1 MTKDSDINIHSH
13 DGVDDPS
20 VLDHRA
26 MVKEQAA
33 TWLIR
38 IGENNLLPDEV
49 TSLRQWVGR
58 SDFHREYFI
67 QLSQNWDDM
76 AVLQELAILF
86 AVPRADTA
94 LNSKQAVQHSAWSFF
109 TGKFNFPRFAIAAS
123 AVLCTFALMLMGRPA
138 VDVQQMTLH
147 TAVGEQRVAKLD
159 DGSVLTMN
167 TDSEITVDYSGDNR
181 IVRLER
187 GEVNFDVS
195 KDPHRPFI
203 VYAGD
208 GLVWAVGTAFNV
220 RVEDGNVDLTVTE
233 GRVKV
238 YTGISPSAPLPILS
252 ASIERGH
259 SDSGVNNTNN
269 DLLSAQNNE
278 AFVKAGEVL
287 QYSQVIAQREKILAD
302 QVLNKLAWQHGAL
315 IFKGETLEQAVVEI
329 SRYTDK
335 QLQII
340 DPSIKSKKV
349 GGHYKTDDID
359 GLLRTMGQSFGIHI
373 AYLDSGVIH
382 LSSK

>member
-109 TGKFNFPRFAIAAS
+109 TGKFNFPRFA
-123 AVLCTFALMLMGRPA
+123 TQERPKR
-138 VDVQQMTLH
+138 DH
-147 TAVGEQRVAKLD
+147 T
-159 DGSVLTMN
+159 
-167 TDSEITVDYSGDNR
+167 
-181 IVRLER
+181 
-187 GEVNFDVS
+187 
-195 KDPHRPFI
+195 
-203 VYAGD
+203 
-208 GLVWAVGTAFNV
+208 
-220 RVEDGNVDLTVTE
+220 
-233 GRVKV
+233 
-238 YTGISPSAPLPILS
+238 
-252 ASIERGH
+252 
-259 SDSGVNNTNN
+259 
-269 DLLSAQNNE
+269 
-278 AFVKAGEVL
+278 
-287 QYSQVIAQREKILAD
+287 
-302 QVLNKLAWQHGAL
+302 
-315 IFKGETLEQAVVEI
+315 
-329 SRYTDK
+329 
-335 QLQII
+335 
-340 DPSIKSKKV
+340 
-349 GGHYKTDDID
+349 
-359 GLLRTMGQSFGIHI
+359 
-373 AYLDSGVIH
+373 
-382 LSSK
+382 

>member
-1 MTKDSDINIHSH
+1 MTKGSDMNIHSH
-13 DGVDDPS
+13 DGADDPS

-38 IGENNLLPDEV
+38 IGENDLLPDEV
-49 TSLRQWVGR
+49 TALREWIAR
-58 SDFHREYFI
+58 SEFHREYFI
-67 QLSQNWDDM
+67 QLSKNWDDM

-86 AVPRADTA
+86 AVPRADA
-94 LNSKQAVQHSAWSFF
+94 AHKSKQSESHGGWSFL
-109 TGKFNFPRFAIAAS
+109 TGNFSFSRLAVAAS
-123 AVLCTFALMLMGRPA
+123 VVLCTFALMLINKPL
-138 VDVQQMTLH
+138 VDSHQMALH
-147 TAVGEQRVAKLD
+147 TAVGEQRTVRLD

-167 TDSEITVDYSGDNR
+167 TDSDVSVDYSGDNR
-181 IVRLER
+181 IVRLKR

-203 VYAGD
+203 VYAGN

-220 RVEDGNVDLTVTE
+220 RVEQGSVDLTVTE

-238 YTGISPSAPLPILS
+238 YTGISPSAPLPILTTS
-252 ASIERGH
+252 NSGNTKSDVLSI
-259 SDSGVNNTNN
+259 
-269 DLLSAQNNE
+269 QNNE

-287 QYSQVIAQREKILAD
+287 QYSQVIAQREKILTD

-340 DPSIKSKKV
+340 DPSIKNKKV
-349 GGHYKTDDID
+349 GGHYKTDDIE
-359 GLLRTMGQSFGIHI
+359 GLLRTMGQSFDIHI
-373 AYLDSGVIH
+373 AYLESGVVQ